1 MFKERLIHALP
12 AAVIYFLTFVIG
24 VMVLLFWG
32 IARRELKNSRESF
45 YFSALLIVVGLW
57 FIRGSE
63 LVNLLASN
71 HIALSYA
78 GYLLFLQIPILFFCF
93 SVYYWDMKIKPW
105 WENLYFFL
113 CLLNMAVSVGL
124 IIK

>member
-1 MFKERLIHALP
+1 M
-12 AAVIYFLTFVIG
+12 TFVIG

-32 IARRELKNSRESF
+32 VVRGSLKNSREGF
-45 YFSALLIVVGLW
+45 YFAALLIVVGLW

-78 GYLLFLQIPILFFCF
+78 GYLLLLQIPILFFCF
-93 SVYYWDMKIKPW
+93 SVYYWI
-105 WENLYFFL
+105 
-113 CLLNMAVSVGL
+113 
-124 IIK
+124 